1 MIFFFYNKI
10 IHVITLIIYITLKGT
25 IEGVFAM
32 SSYTWTTL
40 LGQKQDSVFYE
51 VYGGLDGS
59 GAVSQKQGLII
70 ISLLYLIIH

>member
-1 MIFFFYNKI
+1 M
-10 IHVITLIIYITLKGT
+10 KGT

>member
-1 MIFFFYNKI
+1 
-10 IHVITLIIYITLKGT
+10 
-25 IEGVFAM
+25 M

-70 ISLLYLIIH
+70 VSLLYK